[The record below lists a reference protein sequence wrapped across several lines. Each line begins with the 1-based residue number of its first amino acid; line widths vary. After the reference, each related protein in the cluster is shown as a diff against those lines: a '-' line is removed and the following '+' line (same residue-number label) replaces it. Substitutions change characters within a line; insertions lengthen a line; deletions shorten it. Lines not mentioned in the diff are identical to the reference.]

1 LVSAGNLT
9 VNMSIQ
15 TAINSLKAPEDDPL
29 GPVRIWLYSLALAIL
44 AMVAMGG
51 LTRLTDSGLS
61 ITSWKPISGIIP
73 PLTNADWLAEFNAYK
88 LIPEFKLQNSWMD
101 LAAFKSI
108 FWWEW
113 GHRFLGRMIG
123 FLFAVPFIVFLVQK
137 RLSWRLAPSL
147 VLLFVLGGFQ
157 GLLGWWMVSSGL
169 SERVDVSQY
178 RLAAHLAAASVLFV
192 AIIWVARRLRP
203 RAIVADAGPFWRPAV
218 WALAVLVFLQ
228 IIMGAFVAGL
238 DAGFG
243 YNTWP
248 LMDGRWIP
256 DGLGAIKPAWRNLF
270 ENPLAVQFT
279 HRMIAYTIA
288 LYAGLLFWF
297 ASRTS
302 GFSAVNNWF
311 KLIVVLILAQISLGI
326 MTLVYVVPIPLAVSH
341 QSLAFILFG
350 AIVAYLADMR
360 EQAV

>member
-1 LVSAGNLT
+1 
-9 VNMSIQ
+9 MSIQ
-15 TAINSLKAPEDDPL
+15 TAINSLDAPKDDLL
-29 GPVRIWLYSLALAIL
+29 GPVRVWLYSLAIAIL
-44 AMVAMGG
+44 AMVALGG

-61 ITSWKPISGIIP
+61 ITTWKPISGIIP
-73 PLTNADWLAEFNAYK
+73 PLSNADWLAEFNAYK

-147 VLLFVLGGFQ
+147 GLLFVLGGFQ

-178 RLAAHLAAASVLFV
+178 RLAAHLAAASLLFV
-192 AIIWVARRLRP
+192 SILWVARRLRP
-203 RAIVADAGPFWRPAV
+203 SSELAGCSRSWQLAV
-218 WALAVLVFLQ
+218 WALAILVFLQ

-248 LMDGRWIP
+248 LMEGRFIP
-256 DGLGAIKPAWRNLF
+256 GGLNEMQPGWRNLF

-288 LYAGLLFWF
+288 LYAGLLFWLG
-297 ASRTS
+297 ARAN
-302 GFSAVNNWF
+302 GLADLDGWL
-311 KLIVVLILAQISLGI
+311 KLIAVLIVAQIGLGI
-326 MTLVYVVPIPLAVSH
+326 TTLLLVVPIPLAVAH
-341 QSLAFILFG
+341 QVLAFILFG
-350 AIVAYLADMR
+350 SIIAYLADMSR
-360 EQAV
+360 RAV

>member
-1 LVSAGNLT
+1 
-9 VNMSIQ
+9 MSIQ
-15 TAINSLKAPEDDPL
+15 SAINSLKAPQDDPL
-29 GPVRIWLYSLALAIL
+29 GPVRVWLYSLALAIL

-123 FLFAVPFIVFLVQK
+123 FLFAVPFIIFLMQK

-147 VLLFVLGGFQ
+147 ALLFVLGGFQ

-178 RLAAHLAAASVLFV
+178 RLAAHLAAASLLFV
-192 AIIWVARRLRP
+192 FILWVARRLRP
-203 RAIVADAGPFWRPAV
+203 RAIVADRRLSWQLAV

-248 LMDGRWIP
+248 LMEGRFIP
-256 DGLGAIKPAWRNLF
+256 DGLDAIQPGWRNVF
-270 ENPLAVQFT
+270 ENPLTVQFS

-297 ASRTS
+297 GARAHSFA
-302 GFSAVNNWF
+302 GLDAWF
-311 KLIVVLILAQISLGI
+311 KLIVVLILAQIGLGI
-326 MTLVYVVPIPLAVSH
+326 TTLLLVVPIPLAVAH

-350 AIVAYLADMR
+350 AIVAYLADMTK
-360 EQAV
+360 QAV

>member
-1 LVSAGNLT
+1 
-9 VNMSIQ
+9 MSIQ
-15 TAINSLKAPEDDPL
+15 SAINSLKAPEDDPL
-29 GPVRIWLYSLALAIL
+29 GPVRIWLYFLALAIL
-44 AMVAMGG
+44 AMVALGG
-51 LTRLTDSGLS
+51 LTRLTGSGLS
-61 ITSWKPISGIIP
+61 ITSWKPVAGIIP
-73 PLTNADWLAEFNAYK
+73 PLSDADWLVEFNAYK

-113 GHRFLGRMIG
+113 GHRFLGRIIG
-123 FLFAVPFIVFLVQK
+123 LLFAVPFIVFLVQK

-147 VLLFVLGGFQ
+147 ALLFVLGGFQ

-178 RLAAHLAAASVLFV
+178 RLAAHLAAAGLLFV
-192 AIIWVARRLRP
+192 SILWVARRSRP
-203 RAIVADAGPFWRPAV
+203 RAIVAGRGPWRVAL
-218 WALAVLVFLQ
+218 WGLAVLVFLQ

-248 LMDGRWIP
+248 LMEGRWVP
-256 DGLGAIKPAWRNLF
+256 DGLNAIKPAWRNLF
-270 ENPLAVQFT
+270 ENPLTAQFT

-297 ASRTS
+297 ALASR
-302 GFSAVNNWF
+302 GFAALNAWF
-311 KLIVVLILAQISLGI
+311 KLILLLILAQIGLGI
-326 MTLVYVVPIPLAVSH
+326 MTLVYVVPIPLAIGH
-341 QSLAFILFG
+341 QALAFILFG
-350 AIVAYLADMR
+350 AIISYIADISTG
-360 EQAV
+360 AV